1 VAAGIFSVDDCTF
14 AQAVGVLA
22 AEVGLIGLPR
32 LSLAM
37 AGLLTWS
44 AIASIAA
51 ATAAAAAAAVVDAS
65 IPDSATAAAGDGST
79 GSGPRLLQLPFG
91 LLQRIAQH
99 LCDDL
104 TAASSSS
111 SSSSE
116 GASCALQ
123 ELSCTCT
130 LLRQAVLATLPQLT
144 LTAQQ
149 LGNLAACQHTFT
161 SAAVLTLEV
170 RPPLHLGQVFSS
182 TAGQI
187 KGSDQAAQQT
197 QPAAAAAAAGPYSE
211 LLRIMPRALMRLPYV
226 RHIVLRGISSGLL
239 PLLQPLQQ
247 LPHLQDITI
256 WGRKGKLGLLP
267 AVLAH
272 CVAAAALPGQSPAA
286 AASQCHPAGAPS
298 SVIAADRSARR
309 YAAQPHLPLV
319 QPAAAEAAAG
329 PKGSYKAAVLRRL
342 SSSSSSSSKPTAVA
356 MDTPPSSSSSSSSS
370 NDQAGELVCQA
381 ASMPR
386 SLLPLQNLSCLRKL
400 TLRRLNLC
408 SVRYSSGGSSS
419 SSSSSRTFCP
429 LSMLAQHL
437 TRLQALCLQQVTLDR
452 ASLAS
457 LAGKPGP
464 ALLGQAGDALK
475 VLQPLTGLRS
485 TLQVRW
491 CGAGCRFNCYGFRS
505 VCQGGFGFQMFAE
518 KTCRSTQITS

>member
-1 VAAGIFSVDDCTF
+1 
-14 AQAVGVLA
+14 
-22 AEVGLIGLPR
+22 
-32 LSLAM
+32 M

-44 AIASIAA
+44 AIASAIAA
-51 ATAAAAAAAVVDAS
+51 ATAAAAAAAAVVDAS
-65 IPDSATAAAGDGST
+65 IPDSTTAAAGDGST

-104 TAASSSS
+104 AAASSSSSS

-149 LGNLAACQHTFT
+149 LVNLAACQHTFT

-170 RPPLHLGQVFSS
+170 RPPSNLGQVFSS

-197 QPAAAAAAAGPYSE
+197 QPAAAAAAAAPYSE

-256 WGRKGKLGLLP
+256 RGRKGKLGLLP

-272 CVAAAALPGQSPAA
+272 CVAAAALPEQSAAA

-298 SVIAADRSARR
+298 SVIAADRSAGH

-319 QPAAAEAAAG
+319 QPAAAW

-342 SSSSSSSSKPTAVA
+342 SSSSKPTAVA
-356 MDTPPSSSSSSSSS
+356 MDTPPSSSSSSSSSSS

-505 VCQGGFGFQMFAE
+505 VC
-518 KTCRSTQITS
+518 